1 MTDSMQKERDAAIA
15 RAEKAE
21 ARLQRMD
28 AVARQIVACSHGNGG
43 VHGLGN
49 SDVEVAVTAMTHKLE
64 AVEAREWALGVQVVA
79 QAERLKLAEA
89 VVAAARA
96 YCARATMI
104 PVILAALVAAWD
116 AVPGDGAPVDLG

>member
-64 AVEAREWALGVQVVA
+64 AVEAREWWRRWSG
-79 QAERLKLAEA
+79 
-89 VVAAARA
+89 
-96 YCARATMI
+96 
-104 PVILAALVAAWD
+104 
-116 AVPGDGAPVDLG
+116 